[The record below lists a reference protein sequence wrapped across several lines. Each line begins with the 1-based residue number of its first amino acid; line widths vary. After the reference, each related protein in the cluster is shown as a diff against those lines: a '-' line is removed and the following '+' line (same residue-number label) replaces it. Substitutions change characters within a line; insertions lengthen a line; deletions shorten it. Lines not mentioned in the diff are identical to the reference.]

1 LCVFNTF
8 ADHDGGRGNTAQA
21 LAQWQHPAASSEALD
36 VLHWAMCPASH
47 RRIGMVIKVT
57 SNSPAFFV
65 VTDYL
70 FAHKL
75 S

>member
-8 ADHDGGRGNTAQA
+8 ADHDSRRGNTAQA

-36 VLHWAMCPASH
+36 VLHWAMCPALP
-47 RRIGMVIKVT
+47 RCIGMVIEVA

>member
-8 ADHDGGRGNTAQA
+8 TNHDGRRGNTAQA
-21 LAQWQHPAASSEALD
+21 LAQWQHPVASSEALD
-36 VLHWAMCPASH
+36 VLHWAMRPALH

-57 SNSPAFFV
+57 SNSPALFV